1 MPGRGPAGA
10 DRWPPVTYWM
20 KATAGVLVVLALARM
35 VIAVQNVLILIV
47 ISLVL
52 AIGFQPAAGWLE
64 RLGLR
69 RGWAVAAIFLGGAV
83 VVGAFLAL
91 ILPVIIREVGGLVR
105 DAPDYLR
112 RAQRE
117 SELFQ
122 RLNEQFDLSER
133 LSSLGKE
140 LPTTALSLIRSFTAF
155 LFNSLTVLILTLF
168 FMTAMPRIRHGVAA
182 LLNPEHREDFESI
195 LEESTQ
201 RVGGYVM
208 GNLAVS
214 LIAGAVSFVALLL
227 IGVPYAAALA
237 FWVALAD
244 LIPSVGAILGAV
256 PAVIVAAF
264 AGLPEFIATLIFF
277 VIYQQ
282 VENYLVAPRIMRRAI
297 DMSLAMVIIAV
308 LIGGSLAGFVGALL
322 ALPVAAIIKAAVR
335 ELYLEERLEQVGGS
349 KRYER

>member
-1 MPGRGPAGA
+1 MAGRGRAGTE
-10 DRWPPVTYWM
+10 RWPPVTYWM
-20 KATAGVLVVLALARM
+20 KATAGVLVVLALAQM

-47 ISLVL
+47 VSLVL
-52 AIGFQPAAGWLE
+52 AIGFQPAVGWLE

-69 RGWAVAAIFLGGAV
+69 RGWAVAVIFLGGAV

-112 RAQRE
+112 RAQQE

-122 RLNEQFDLSER
+122 RLNEQFDLTER
-133 LSSLGKE
+133 LSSLAKE

-155 LFNSLTVLILTLF
+155 IFNSLTVLILTIF
-168 FMTAMPRIRHGVAA
+168 FMAAMPRIRHGVAA
-182 LLNPEHREDFESI
+182 LLSPEHREDFESI

-201 RVGGYVM
+201 RVGGYVL

-214 LIAGAVSFVALLL
+214 LIAGVVSFIGLSL

-256 PAVIVAAF
+256 PAVLVAAF
-264 AGLPEFIATLIFF
+264 AGLPEFIATVIFF

-282 VENYLVAPRIMRRAI
+282 VENYLIAPRIMRRAI
-297 DMSLAMVIIAV
+297 DMSVAMVIIAV

-322 ALPVAAIIKAAVR
+322 ALPVAAIIKIAVR
-335 ELYLEERLEQVGGS
+335 ELYLEERIEEVGAS
-349 KRYER
+349 ERYER

>member
-1 MPGRGPAGA
+1 MAGGGRAGA

-47 ISLVL
+47 VALVL
-52 AIGFQPAAGWLE
+52 AIGFQPAVGWLE
-64 RLGLR
+64 RFGLR
-69 RGWAVAAIFLGGAV
+69 RGWAVAVIFLGGAV

-112 RAQRE
+112 RAQQE
-117 SELFQ
+117 SGLFQ
-122 RLNEQFDLSER
+122 RLNEQFDLSGR
-133 LSSLGKE
+133 LASLGEE
-140 LPTTALSLIRSFTAF
+140 LPTTALSLIRSLSAF
-155 LFNSLTVLILTLF
+155 IFNSLTVLILTLF

-182 LLNPEHREDFESI
+182 LLSREHREDFESI

-214 LIAGAVSFVALLL
+214 LIAGVVSFIALFL

-256 PAVIVAAF
+256 PAVLVAAF
-264 AGLPEFIATLIFF
+264 VGLPELIATVILF
-277 VIYQQ
+277 VVYQQ
-282 VENYLVAPRIMRRAI
+282 IENYLIAPRIMRRAI
-297 DMSLAMVIIAV
+297 DVSVATVIVAV

-322 ALPVAAIIKAAVR
+322 ALPMAAIIKAAVR
-335 ELYLEERLEQVGGS
+335 ELYLEERLEEVGQS
-349 KRYER
+349 ERYER

>member
-1 MPGRGPAGA
+1 
-10 DRWPPVTYWM
+10 M
-20 KATAGVLVVLALARM
+20 KATAGILVILALSRM
-35 VIAVQNVLILIV
+35 VIQVQNVLILIV
-47 ISLVL
+47 IALVL
-52 AIGFQPAAGWLE
+52 AIGFQPAVGWLE

-69 RGWAVAAIFLGGAV
+69 RGWAVALIFLAGV
-83 VVGAFLAL
+83 IVVGAFLAL
-91 ILPVIIREVGGLVR
+91 ILPVIIREVGGLVG
-105 DAPDYLR
+105 DAPDYIR
-112 RAQRE
+112 RAQQE

-168 FMTAMPRIRHGVAA
+168 FMTAMPRLRHGVAA
-182 LLNPEHREDFESI
+182 LLRVEHREDFESI

-201 RVGGYVM
+201 RVGGYVL

-214 LIAGAVSFVALLL
+214 LIAGVVSFVALLI
-227 IGVPYAAALA
+227 IGVPYSAALA

-256 PAVIVAAF
+256 PAVLVAAF
-264 AGLPEFIATLIFF
+264 AGLPEFIATVVFF

-282 VENYLVAPRIMRRAI
+282 VENYLISPRIMRRAI
-297 DMSLAMVIIAV
+297 DMSVASVIIAV

-322 ALPVAAIIKAAVR
+322 ALPMAAIIKAAVR
-335 ELYLEERLEQVGGS
+335 ELYLEERMEEVGAPE
-349 KRYER
+349 RYER

>member
-1 MPGRGPAGA
+1 MAGRGGAGA

-20 KATAGVLVVLALARM
+20 KATAGVLVILALAQM
-35 VIAVQNVLILIV
+35 VIAIQNVLILIL

-52 AIGFQPAAGWLE
+52 AIGFQPAVGWLE

-69 RGWAVAAIFLGGAV
+69 RGWAVLIIFLVGAV
-83 VVGAFLAL
+83 VVGTFLAL
-91 ILPVIIREVGGLVR
+91 ILPVIIREIGELVR
-105 DAPDYLR
+105 RAPEYIS

-122 RLNEQFDLSER
+122 RLNERFDLSQR

-140 LPTTALSLIRSFTAF
+140 LPTTALSLIRSFTTF
-155 LFNSLTVLILTLF
+155 LFNSLTVLILTLY
-168 FMTAMPRIRHGVAA
+168 FMAAMPRLRHGVAA
-182 LLNPEHREDFESI
+182 LLTREHREDFESI

-208 GNLAVS
+208 GNLTVS
-214 LIAGAVSFVALLL
+214 LIAGVVSFVALLL

-256 PAVIVAAF
+256 PAVLVAAF
-264 AGLPEFIATLIFF
+264 AGLPEFIATLVFF
-277 VIYQQ
+277 VVYQQ

-297 DMSLAMVIIAV
+297 DVSVATVIIAV

-322 ALPVAAIIKAAVR
+322 ALPMAAIIKAAFR
-335 ELYLEERLEQVGGS
+335 ELYLEERLEEVGAPE
-349 KRYER
+349 RYER

>member
-1 MPGRGPAGA
+1 
-10 DRWPPVTYWM
+10 M
-20 KATAGVLVVLALARM
+20 KATAGVLVVLALAYI
-35 VIAVQNVLILIV
+35 VIAIQNVLILILV
-47 ISLVL
+47 ALVL
-52 AIGFQPAAGWLE
+52 AIGFQPAVGWLQS
-64 RLGLR
+64 RGLR
-69 RGWAVAAIFLGGAV
+69 RGWAVAVIFLTGTVVIGG
-83 VVGAFLAL
+83 FLAV
-91 ILPVIIREVGGLVR
+91 ILPVIIREISGLVQ
-105 DAPDYLR
+105 DAPEYIR
-112 RAQRE
+112 RAQEE

-122 RLNEQFDLSER
+122 RLNEQFDLSQR
-133 LSSLGKE
+133 LSSLGRE

-155 LFNSLTVLILTLF
+155 VFNSLTVLILTLY
-168 FMTAMPRIRHGVAA
+168 FMAAMPRIRHGVAA
-182 LLNPEHREDFESI
+182 LLRVEHREDFESI

-208 GNLAVS
+208 GNLTVS
-214 LIAGAVSFVALLL
+214 LIAGVISFVALLL

-244 LIPSVGAILGAV
+244 LIPSVGATLGAV

-277 VIYQQ
+277 VVYQQ

-297 DMSLAMVIIAV
+297 DVSLATVIIAV

-335 ELYLEERLEQVGGS
+335 ELYLEERLEELS
-349 KRYER
+349 ATERYER